1 MNIIA
6 PSQAW
11 SMLQRHADKDVKPL
25 RLSELI
31 RNHDTNNEDGADAF
45 VEVLHNSSDNNH
57 QFIVDWSRQRTTS
70 DTMNHLLRLSTAKEI
85 RERIYDLAW
94 GRLASGSKSS
104 RQQTQQNKVSFSNNL
119 GDTTSIYE

>member
-31 RNHDTNNEDGADAF
+31 RNHDTNNNEDGVDPFVDARW
-45 VEVLHNSSDNNH
+45 
-57 QFIVDWSRQRTTS
+57 I
-70 DTMNHLLRLSTAKEI
+70 I
-85 RERIYDLAW
+85 
-94 GRLASGSKSS
+94 
-104 RQQTQQNKVSFSNNL
+104 
-119 GDTTSIYE
+119 